1 VLIQINSP
9 NNKILSMKKRGYAKS
24 LNNYSIVFWDFD
36 GVIKLSVDIKT
47 NAFIQLFEGSEAVVL
62 EKIRSHHLKNGGMSR
77 FDKIPL
83 YARWAGVDLNPSML
97 QSYIDEFSR
106 IALNSVVSSEWVPGV
121 VQYLH
126 SNYRLQDFYLIS
138 ATPQEEINLI
148 TKQLEIHGLFKQI
161 FGFPTIKTLAVSQ
174 VLKKSDKDKVNSV
187 FIGDAL
193 IDCEAAESNGI
204 DFIFRGK
211 LSDISW
217 FPKNSI
223 RVMENFLDQ

>member
-1 VLIQINSP
+1 
-9 NNKILSMKKRGYAKS
+9 MKKRGCARS
-24 LNNYSIVFWDFD
+24 LTDYSIIFWDFD
-36 GVIKLSVDIKT
+36 GVIKLSVDIKA

-97 QSYIDEFSR
+97 QSYIDEFSG
-106 IALNSVVSSEWVPGV
+106 IVLNSVVSSEWVPGV

-126 SNYRLQDFYLIS
+126 SNYRRQAFYLVS
-138 ATPQEEINLI
+138 ATPQEEIEII
-148 TKQLEIHGLFKQI
+148 TKQLEIRSLFKQI
-161 FGFPTIKTLAVSQ
+161 FGFPTIKSLAVSR
-174 VLKKSDKDKVNSV
+174 VLEKSDYSNVDSV

-211 LSDISW
+211 LSDITW

-223 RVMENFLDQ
+223 KAMENFLGQ

>member
-1 VLIQINSP
+1 
-9 NNKILSMKKRGYAKS
+9 MKKRGCAKS
-24 LNNYSIVFWDFD
+24 LTDYSIIFWDFD
-36 GVIKLSVDIKT
+36 GVIKLSVDIKA

-106 IALNSVVSSEWVPGV
+106 IVLNSVVSSEWVPGV

-126 SNYRLQDFYLIS
+126 SNYRRQDFYLIS
-138 ATPQEEINLI
+138 ATPQEEINII
-148 TKQLEIHGLFKQI
+148 TKQLEIHSLFKQI

-174 VLKKSDKDKVNSV
+174 VLKKSDKDKFNSV

-211 LSDISW
+211 LSEITW
-217 FPKNSI
+217 FSKDSI
-223 RVMENFLDQ
+223 KAMENFLDQ